1 MVKSCCV
8 YKCTNR
14 YNSTSKFSGI
24 SFFRF
29 PKDKRQRR
37 AWIKAI
43 NRENWAPNDNTW
55 VCSVH
60 FIDGWHGYDPSD
72 QNYAPT
78 LFSYKAAV
86 RDVAQ
91 VARDSRKLER
101 QQSKEAHEK
110 QRDENVQEECHK
122 RLSLYMHSN
131 YCDIPSDHEP
141 DHGNETTNVMKTKD
155 AGTLCDP
162 DPLSKEN
169 EKLQEELRET
179 KRDLQRERWGVHRIA
194 DNDSL
199 TKFYTSLPTFAM
211 FLWLFSYLKDKCER
225 MTYWTGESHTL
236 PGTDRTRAHRS
247 HLQPIDQLLAVL
259 MRNRL
264 GLFVQDIAERF
275 CIAPSTFSKY
285 YTTWLCLLHKELKF
299 LNPFP
304 DKDVVQRTMPSQ
316 FKKFPNTR
324 IIIDCTEIFIQKS
337 SSLTNQSLTFSNY
350 KNHNTAK
357 FLVGITPSGIIS
369 FVSEG
374 WGGKVS
380 D

>member
-1 MVKSCCV
+1 
-8 YKCTNR
+8 
-14 YNSTSKFSGI
+14 
-24 SFFRF
+24 
-29 PKDKRQRR
+29 
-37 AWIKAI
+37 
-43 NRENWAPNDNTW
+43 
-55 VCSVH
+55 
-60 FIDGWHGYDPSD
+60 
-72 QNYAPT
+72 
-78 LFSYKAAV
+78 
-86 RDVAQ
+86 
-91 VARDSRKLER
+91 
-101 QQSKEAHEK
+101 
-110 QRDENVQEECHK
+110 
-122 RLSLYMHSN
+122 MHSN

-236 PGTDRTRAHRS
+236 PGTDRTRARRS

-304 DKDVVQRTMPSQ
+304 AKDVVQRTMPSQ
-316 FKKFPNTR
+316 FKKIPNTR

-357 FLVGITPSGIIS
+357 SLVGITPSGIIS

-380 D
+380 DRQITEESGLLDLLEPGDSVMADKGFTITDLLKQRGCYLNIPPFLRNDHQFAVEDVYNTQEIAQLRIHVERSIGRVKNFHIFDGVLPLSMIPLVSKLFQVCCWLSNLDVPLVEDK